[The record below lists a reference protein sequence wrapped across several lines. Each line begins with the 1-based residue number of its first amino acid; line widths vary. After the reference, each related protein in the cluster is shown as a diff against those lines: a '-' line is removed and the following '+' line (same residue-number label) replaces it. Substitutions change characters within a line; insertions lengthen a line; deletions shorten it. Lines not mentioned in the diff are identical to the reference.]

1 MPLINELFLLHSYPI
16 KEIIIHYFLLS
27 KNQEI
32 STNMAALEKM
42 MFDNLGTLHFIGIG
56 GIGMSG
62 IAEIMHNLGYDVQ
75 GSDLS
80 ENDNVLR
87 LRKIGIKVLIG
98 HKSENIKGTS
108 VVIKST
114 AIKDTNPEIIEA
126 RVKRI
131 PVVKR
136 SEMLA
141 ELMRLKIS
149 VAISGSHG
157 KTTTTAFV
165 AAVFEAEGLSPTVIN
180 GGIIN
185 TRGTNAYL
193 GSSDYLV
200 AEADESDG
208 TFIRI
213 PSTIAVITN
222 IDPEHLDYYGSF
234 DNLKEAYKSF
244 IHNLPFYG
252 FAVACKDHLEVRNLI
267 KHIQD
272 REVITYGI
280 KSDNLDIQAINIQ
293 ENISGS
299 VFDVKVAARVSG
311 KEFIIEKINLPL
323 PGKHNILNSLASIA
337 VGVKLKY
344 KKPHII
350 TAFSKFTGVKR
361 RFTKVDEVNG
371 VTIIDDYAHHP
382 EEIKATLLTARQ
394 VNKTH
399 KKAKVIAIVQFHRYT
414 RVENLFSEF
423 VHSFDNA
430 DVILMADIYPAG
442 ETPIE
447 GVNKEVIIAALR
459 QHYTDKKI
467 LSLDSPDKLPEVLT
481 KIAEKNDLA
490 IFMGAGTVTKWAYD
504 LPDQWNKFLSAK

>member
-1 MPLINELFLLHSYPI
+1 MKAP
-16 KEIIIHYFLLS
+16 
-27 KNQEI
+27 
-32 STNMAALEKM
+32 LEKM
-42 MFDNLGTLHFIGIG
+42 MFDNFGILHFIGIG

-62 IAEIMHNLGYDVQ
+62 IAEIMHNLGYQVQ

-87 LRKIGIKVLIG
+87 LRNIGIKVFIG
-98 HKSENIKGTS
+98 HLEENIKDAS
-108 VVIKST
+108 VVVKST
-114 AIKDTNPEIIEA
+114 AVKDNNPEIIAARAA
-126 RVKRI
+126 RV

-149 VAISGSHG
+149 VAVSGSHG

-165 AAVFEAEGLSPTVIN
+165 AAMFEAASLNPTVIN

-193 GSSDYLV
+193 GSSDYLI

-234 DNLKEAYKSF
+234 DNLKQAYEAF

-252 FAVACKDHLEVRNLI
+252 FAVACKDHHEVSNLI
-267 KHIQD
+267 KKVQD

-280 KSDNLDIQAINIQ
+280 DSSDLDIQAINII

-299 VFDVKVAARVSG
+299 VFDVKVSSRVMG
-311 KEFIIEKINLPL
+311 EEFIIEKINLPVA
-323 PGKHNILNSLASIA
+323 GRHNVLNSLAAISI
-337 VGVKLKY
+337 GVKLKF
-344 KKPHII
+344 KKQSII
-350 TAFSKFTGVKR
+350 EGFSRFAGVKR
-361 RFTKVDEVNG
+361 RFTKTGEVMG
-371 VTIIDDYAHHP
+371 VKIIDDYAHHP

-394 VNKTH
+394 VSKMNKD
-399 KKAKVIAIVQFHRYT
+399 AKVIAVVQLHRYT
-414 RVENLFSEF
+414 RVESLFSEF
-423 VHSFDNA
+423 VHCFENA
-430 DVILMADIYPAG
+430 DVVLMSDIYSAG
-442 ETPIE
+442 ESPIE
-447 GVNKEVIIAALR
+447 GINKEVMVAALR
-459 QHYTDKKI
+459 QYYKNKEI
-467 LSLDSPDKLPEVLT
+467 LSLDSPGKLPEILSSIAKPDDVVLV
-481 KIAEKNDLA
+481 
-490 IFMGAGTVTKWAYD
+490 MGAGTSTKWAYD
-504 LPDQWNKFLSAK
+504 LPEEWERFLVSRK

>member
-1 MPLINELFLLHSYPI
+1 MRAP
-16 KEIIIHYFLLS
+16 
-27 KNQEI
+27 
-32 STNMAALEKM
+32 LEKM
-42 MFDNLGTLHFIGIG
+42 MFDNFGILHFIGIG

-62 IAEIMHNLGYDVQ
+62 IAEIMHNLGYQVQ

-87 LRKIGIKVLIG
+87 LRNIGIKVFVG
-98 HKSENIKGTS
+98 HVGENIKNAS
-108 VVIKST
+108 VVVKST
-114 AIKDTNPEIIEA
+114 AVKDSNPEIIAA
-126 RVKRI
+126 RAARI

-149 VAISGSHG
+149 VAVSGSHG

-165 AAVFEAEGLSPTVIN
+165 AAMFEAAELNPTVIN

-193 GSSDYLV
+193 GSSDYLI

-222 IDPEHLDYYGSF
+222 IDAEHLDYYGNF
-234 DNLKEAYKSF
+234 DNLKKAYEAF

-252 FAVACKDHLEVRNLI
+252 FAVVCKDHLEVRNLI
-267 KHIQD
+267 KNIQD

-280 KSDNLDIQAINIQ
+280 DSDDLDIQAVNIV
-293 ENISGS
+293 ESISGS
-299 VFDVKVAARVSG
+299 VFDVKVAARVTG
-311 KEFIIEKINLPL
+311 EAFTIEKINLPVA
-323 PGKHNILNSLASIA
+323 GRHNVLNSLAAIA
-337 VGVKLKY
+337 IGVKLKF
-344 KKPHII
+344 KKQSII
-350 TAFSKFTGVKR
+350 EGFAKFAGVKR
-361 RFTKVDEVNG
+361 RFTKTGEVKG
-371 VTIIDDYAHHP
+371 IRIIDDYAHHP

-394 VNKTH
+394 VSKSNKD
-399 KKAKVIAIVQFHRYT
+399 AKVIAVVQLHRYT

-423 VHSFDNA
+423 VHCFDNA
-430 DVILMADIYPAG
+430 DVVLMSDIYSAG

-447 GVNKEVIIAALR
+447 GINKEVIIAALR
-459 QHYTDKKI
+459 QNYKNKEI
-467 LSLDSPDKLPEVLT
+467 LSLDSPSKLTEMLNSIAKEGDIVL
-481 KIAEKNDLA
+481 
-490 IFMGAGTVTKWAYD
+490 FMGAGTSTKWAYE
-504 LPDQWNKFLSAK
+504 LPEEWEKFLTSKKI